1 MADKKLTIG
10 DVAEQ
15 LGVSPS
21 TVSRAISGKG
31 RIGKETREKV
41 LDFVREHDYRP
52 AGSEREIAYSRTN
65 NIAILIPD
73 VRNLA
78 AIPFYYMCMCGV
90 NEVAQARGYD
100 MFVITLTGK
109 DTGRLK
115 SLIDKNKVDG
125 IILGNT
131 HKNDVFAR
139 YLKSRQL
146 PFVTIGSLEDETVV
160 QIDHDNRGA
169 CRDLTAILLSRKL
182 SRIAYMGQRSSLIVD
197 EDRYEG
203 YVQAHLDAGIQVD
216 PEIVCMDNSS
226 RTLTCKNVDKLLE
239 KQVDCILCQD
249 DALCNIVLQELRS
262 QNVKI
267 PQEMRVASC
276 YSSQI
281 LEACPVPVTSLKFN
295 NTEIGRTACDVLIDL
310 LEGCEVPQ
318 KTILDYEVVL
328 KESTK

>member
-1 MADKKLTIG
+1 MEYFLAQTVDELLKKRHTEKKTAESLCAERRMNMADKKLTIG

-31 RIGKETREKV
+31 RIGKATREKV

-52 AGSEREIAYSRTN
+52 AGSAREVAHSKTN

-73 VRNLA
+73 VRNLT

-100 MFVITLTGK
+100 MFVITLAGK

-169 CRDLTAILLSRKL
+169 CRDLTAILLSRKW
-182 SRIAYMGQRSSLIVD
+182 SRIAYMGQKGSLVVD
-197 EDRYEG
+197 EERYEG
-203 YVQAHLDAGIQVD
+203 YVQAHLDAGVRVD
-216 PEIVCMDNSS
+216 PVPARMWISYWRN
-226 RTLTCKNVDKLLE
+226 RWT
-239 KQVDCILCQD
+239 
-249 DALCNIVLQELRS
+249 
-262 QNVKI
+262 
-267 PQEMRVASC
+267 ASC
-276 YSSQI
+276 VRTMLCAI
-281 LEACPVPVTSLKFN
+281 LSCRNSEA
-295 NTEIGRTACDVLIDL
+295 GA
-310 LEGCEVPQ
+310 
-318 KTILDYEVVL
+318 
-328 KESTK
+328 